1 MGSTSSHLIEYS
13 TALGALAVMYYVLP
27 YFLDPYEYRRFPG
40 PPLARLTNWWM
51 YHVARAG
58 KQCEI
63 VQQLHAKH
71 GTFVRLGPNHVSIAD
86 PDALE
91 AVYGHSNGTLKSD
104 FYHVFKNG
112 PRTNTFNTLDRAE
125 HSKKR
130 RRLANMFSPQNV
142 LAFQPRVR
150 SHIRELCA
158 QWDLKCKAA
167 ARGLSGS
174 NWISKDGQ
182 AAMNVC
188 AQFSYLA
195 FDIIGDLALG
205 SPFGLIQAQTDS
217 SLSIESVDESGEPVR
232 GELRVPVIKAITGAV
247 AVSTRIG
254 VFPAW
259 THKLLRLLPWNM
271 SGVTDRINLFK
282 LAVASVEARVKRGHK
297 TEAEDGEQS
306 IDLIDKLLETKDDD
320 GSPLSPNELYAEALM
335 LLIAGSDTTSNTL
348 SSLCYHLAIH
358 PEIQQELQ
366 AELDMHIPY
375 SSSDEV
381 DDNEGL
387 AALSNETIARYDAI
401 KDLPYLNACV
411 KEGLR
416 VHSTVGTG
424 MPRSVPLGRT
434 ITVAG
439 QTFKAGSVISVPSY
453 TTNRS
458 SVWGSDANE
467 FRPGRWLED
476 DAGSLNKYFVP
487 FSVGP
492 RRV

>member
-1 MGSTSSHLIEYS
+1 MVS
-13 TALGALAVMYYVLP
+13 
-27 YFLDPYEYRRFPG
+27 
-40 PPLARLTNWWM
+40 
-51 YHVARAG
+51 
-58 KQCEI
+58 
-63 VQQLHAKH
+63 
-71 GTFVRLGPNHVSIAD
+71 TFVRLGPNHVSIAD

-104 FYHVFKNG
+104 FYHIFKNG

-158 QWDLKCKAA
+158 QWDLRCKDA

-271 SGVTDRINLFK
+271 SGITDRINLFK
-282 LAVASVEARVKRGHK
+282 LAVASVEARVKR
-297 TEAEDGEQS
+297 A
-306 IDLIDKLLETKDDD
+306 
-320 GSPLSPNELYAEALM
+320 PR
-335 LLIAGSDTTSNTL
+335 
-348 SSLCYHLAIH
+348 
-358 PEIQQELQ
+358 
-366 AELDMHIPY
+366 
-375 SSSDEV
+375 DE
-381 DDNEGL
+381 G
-387 AALSNETIARYDAI
+387 
-401 KDLPYLNACV
+401 
-411 KEGLR
+411 
-416 VHSTVGTG
+416 
-424 MPRSVPLGRT
+424 
-434 ITVAG
+434 
-439 QTFKAGSVISVPSY
+439 
-453 TTNRS
+453 
-458 SVWGSDANE
+458 
-467 FRPGRWLED
+467 
-476 DAGSLNKYFVP
+476 
-487 FSVGP
+487 
-492 RRV
+492 